1 MTRRDFLDLREV
13 GRDIFLGLIEDGLRL
28 KGGEMGGDLPLRGK
42 TVACIFMQESTR
54 TRISFHVAVTSLGG
68 NVLMLSERDL
78 QLKKGESLSDTARV
92 MSRYVDAVVLRTNS
106 HEDLLEW
113 SESSDVPL
121 VNAMTV
127 ESHPCQLLADMM
139 TCKEQL
145 GRLEGLECAWFG
157 DINNMTKT
165 WVDASGLC
173 GFSLRVVCPEGCE
186 GEEDL
191 LRRAEELGSDVRIE
205 HDVEAGARGADVV
218 VTDTWISM
226 ADKDKTEEEKSRVRE
241 FYGSY
246 RVDERVMGYAKEG
259 AIFMHCLPMYRGE
272 EVTPEVADGVN
283 SVVWDE
289 AENRLHGQKAVLRYC
304 VGGV

>member
-1 MTRRDFLDLREV
+1 
-13 GRDIFLGLIEDGLRL
+13 
-28 KGGEMGGDLPLRGK
+28 
-42 TVACIFMQESTR
+42 
-54 TRISFHVAVTSLGG
+54 
-68 NVLMLSERDL
+68 
-78 QLKKGESLSDTARV
+78 
-92 MSRYVDAVVLRTNS
+92 
-106 HEDLLEW
+106 
-113 SESSDVPL
+113 
-121 VNAMTV
+121 
-127 ESHPCQLLADMM
+127 
-139 TCKEQL
+139 
-145 GRLEGLECAWFG
+145 
-157 DINNMTKT
+157 
-165 WVDASGLC
+165 
-173 GFSLRVVCPEGCE
+173 
-186 GEEDL
+186 
-191 LRRAEELGSDVRIE
+191 VRIE